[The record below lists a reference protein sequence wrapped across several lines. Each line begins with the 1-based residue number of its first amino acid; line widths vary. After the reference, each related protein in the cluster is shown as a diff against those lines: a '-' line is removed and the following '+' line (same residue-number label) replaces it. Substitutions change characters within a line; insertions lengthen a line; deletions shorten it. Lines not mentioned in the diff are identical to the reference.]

1 MEIKTVV
8 LVSFIL
14 GFIVGCSSDHAKKIF
29 YAKLKFIDHIIV
41 LPPTFFVIYAFFQ
54 SINFGFMSILQIL
67 LGSYIG
73 VNSYRFFKNIFK
85 K

>member
-1 MEIKTVV
+1 MKTII
-8 LVSFIL
+8 LISFIL
-14 GFIVGCSSDHAKKIF
+14 GFIAGWCNDKARQT
-29 YAKLKFIDHIIV
+29 YYGGLNFIETAIPTLAII
-41 LPPTFFVIYAFFQ
+41 FVIYSFFQ